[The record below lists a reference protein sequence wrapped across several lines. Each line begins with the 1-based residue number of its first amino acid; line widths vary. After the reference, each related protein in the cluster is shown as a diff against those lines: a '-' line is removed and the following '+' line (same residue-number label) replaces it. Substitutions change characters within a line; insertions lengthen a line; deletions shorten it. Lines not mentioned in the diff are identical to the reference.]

1 MELFPNEDLMNHIKY
16 RFAFDGF
23 ADFICNTGEL
33 LKDGKRS
40 PDEAMADINAAYS
53 LYRETIKGTD
63 FSRNNYNEYLYQQQE
78 EVFDEN
84 HYAE

>member
-1 MELFPNEDLMNHIKY
+1 MALFPNEDMMNYIKY

-23 ADFICNTGEL
+23 ADFICDTGES
-33 LKDGKRS
+33 LKDGKRF

-63 FSRNNYNEYLYQQQE
+63 FSSNNFNQYLYQQQE
-78 EVFDEN
+78 EALNEN